1 MLTADRATCIVFF
14 ADDLPHE
21 GSNHTLS
28 LYIFVGCS
36 EHQVPSA
43 FLDNVF
49 ALNVC
54 PLTTTITL
62 GFGPSNFEPYS

>member
-1 MLTADRATCIVFF
+1 MLMADKATCIVFSTN
-14 ADDLPHE
+14 DLPPR
-21 GSNHTLS
+21 GFDHTLS